1 VALFVRAACGWI
13 TKRAL
18 TSSPY
23 PGAMRPELGLTPD
36 IDREIELL
44 AESGKRFG
52 EWPRSIRQLW
62 RAEKLHRR
70 RHELAFLNAIALAW
84 SLVSL
89 ALDFSAGPEVLAA
102 GLPLRLGIVAPLYL
116 LAIAMAL
123 YGGWYAQRW
132 TSIAAVLA
140 FVWVG
145 GYLGMHIAPEQ
156 LAEYVMASGLL
167 LAMGIAV
174 LPIRVPWLALMA
186 GLTVAGLWAIW
197 LMMPARGQEELV
209 LMAFVTVTTCVSL
222 LIPARSARIKDEHFI
237 YALRAQIASRDLM
250 SANEQLRALSD
261 HDDLTGLPNRRNLE
275 RVFDE
280 AFRTSVAAGT
290 DLAVIMIDVD
300 HFKRFN
306 DTYGHVAGD
315 RTLAQIAR
323 TLERSICGP
332 GRMVA
337 RYGGEEFIAVLDGT
351 EEQSAL
357 RIADGARRAIAD
369 RRVSVGDRR
378 RSSVTVS
385 MGVTLR
391 RRADRSPLS
400 MIERAD
406 AALYEAKEAGR
417 NIVRLAGRSDGK
429 PPPAI
434 LKEQA

>member
-1 VALFVRAACGWI
+1 
-13 TKRAL
+13 
-18 TSSPY
+18 
-23 PGAMRPELGLTPD
+23 
-36 IDREIELL
+36 
-44 AESGKRFG
+44 
-52 EWPRSIRQLW
+52 
-62 RAEKLHRR
+62 
-70 RHELAFLNAIALAW
+70 
-84 SLVSL
+84 
-89 ALDFSAGPEVLAA
+89 
-102 GLPLRLGIVAPLYL
+102 
-116 LAIAMAL
+116 
-123 YGGWYAQRW
+123 
-132 TSIAAVLA
+132 
-140 FVWVG
+140 
-145 GYLGMHIAPEQ
+145 
-156 LAEYVMASGLL
+156 
-167 LAMGIAV
+167 
-174 LPIRVPWLALMA
+174 
-186 GLTVAGLWAIW
+186 
-197 LMMPARGQEELV
+197 
-209 LMAFVTVTTCVSL
+209 
-222 LIPARSARIKDEHFI
+222 
-237 YALRAQIASRDLM
+237 M